1 MRSSCW
7 HGTRLLLLAL
17 LLGAGISLSFGQAS
31 AMSAPMAVATA
42 DLGSDRCHGCD
53 GADDGCADT
62 MSCVSLCASP
72 AHGLVPGESADLLSA
87 SRTAFQIAHV
97 LGNGHVSSPEH
108 GPPKLLAFG

>member
-1 MRSSCW
+1 
-7 HGTRLLLLAL
+7 
-17 LLGAGISLSFGQAS
+17 
-31 AMSAPMAVATA
+31 MSAHMAIAAATV

-53 GADDGCADT
+53 GADDVSADPV
-62 MSCVSLCASP
+62 SCVSLCASA